1 VPACQKTWQTALS
14 PANKFMAINTDI
26 EAVDDIFQEGKVV
39 DGFVLGKE
47 VHRGGMASLFSA
59 TKEGIDVPIL
69 LKIPR
74 VGRDQPVESLIG
86 FETELTIL
94 RSLKSPY
101 VPQYLGSGN
110 MATRPYIAM
119 ERVEGRPLE
128 DYIKEGKVFTID
140 EVVRIG
146 ADLAQAVQSLHSQ
159 DAIHL
164 DVKPENILIDE
175 KGKLTLID
183 FGLSHHSR
191 YPDLLAE
198 EMRKGIG
205 SAPYISPEQVVGIR
219 SDSRSDIFSIGV
231 IMYELLTGEL
241 PFGNP
246 QTMSGLRKRMWAEPF
261 PLRAIRREIPRWLQE
276 VVLRCLEPRAAD
288 RYQSAARLR
297 QVLRDPEG
305 VTLTERADRVEPP
318 SFWENLKGLFKAAGY
333 EPSPSPRPSMG
344 AFDAPL
350 MIAAIDTRQ
359 SDEDLRERMQI
370 TAKNLLQAYPES
382 RLICL
387 STISSTPTFE
397 GNQENETASGIVRGH
412 LVQLMD
418 WAKPLK
424 LPPERISY
432 HVLEA
437 MDPASRIVE
446 FAKDNDA
453 SLILI
458 GASHKLPNKVT
469 PWRTSM
475 TKIVEEAPCSVHI
488 VRT

>member
-1 VPACQKTWQTALS
+1 ML
-14 PANKFMAINTDI
+14 INTDI

-39 DGFVLGKE
+39 DGFTLGKE

-59 TKEGIDVPIL
+59 SKEGIDIPIL

-74 VGRDQPVESLIG
+74 VGKDQPVESLIG

-94 RSLKSPY
+94 RSLKSPF
-101 VPQYLGSGN
+101 VPKYLGSGN

-119 ERVEGRPLE
+119 ERVEGHPLE
-128 DYIKEGKVFTID
+128 DFIKEGKVFTID

-164 DVKPENILIDE
+164 DIKPENILIDD

-183 FGLSHHSR
+183 FGLSHHAR
-191 YPDLLAE
+191 FPDLLAE
-198 EMRKGIG
+198 EMRKGVG
-205 SAPYISPEQVVGIR
+205 SAPYISPEQVAGIR
-219 SDSRSDIFSIGV
+219 SDSRSDIFSIGA

-246 QTMSGLRKRMWAEPF
+246 QTMSGLRRRMWAEPF

-318 SFWENLKGLFKAAGY
+318 SFWENLKGMFKAAGY
-333 EPSPSPRPSMG
+333 EPSPSPRPSKG
-344 AFDAPL
+344 ILDAPL
-350 MIAAIDTRQ
+350 MLAAIDTRQ

-370 TAKNLLQAYPES
+370 TAKNLLHAYPES
-382 RLICL
+382 RLVCL

-397 GNQENETASGIVRGH
+397 GNQENETASGIVRSH

-437 MDPASRIVE
+437 LDPASRIVE

>member
-1 VPACQKTWQTALS
+1 MS
-14 PANKFMAINTDI
+14 INTDI
-26 EAVDDIFQEGKVV
+26 KAVDEIFQEGKVV

-101 VPQYLGSGN
+101 VPKYLGSGN

-128 DYIKEGKVFTID
+128 DLIQEGKQFTID
-140 EVVRIG
+140 EVIRIG

-164 DVKPENILIDE
+164 DIKPENILMDE

-183 FGLSHHSR
+183 FGLSHHAR
-191 YPDLLAE
+191 FPDLLAE

-205 SAPYISPEQVVGIR
+205 SAPYISPEQVTGIR
-219 SDSRSDIFSIGV
+219 SDFRSDIFSIGV
-231 IMYELLTGEL
+231 IMYEMLTGEL

-246 QTMSGLRKRMWAEPF
+246 QSMSGLRKRMWAQAF
-261 PLRAIRREIPRWLQE
+261 PPRAIRKEIPRWLQE

-297 QVLRDPEG
+297 QVLRDHES
-305 VTLTERADRVEPP
+305 VTLTERADRVDPL
-318 SFWENLKGLFKAAGY
+318 SFWENLKRMIRAAGY

-344 AFDAPL
+344 IYDAPL

-359 SDEDLRERMQI
+359 SDADLRERMQI
-370 TAKNLLQAYPES
+370 TAKNLLHAYPES
-382 RLICL
+382 RLVCI
-387 STISSTPTFE
+387 STIASTPTFE
-397 GNQENETASGIVRGH
+397 GNQESETASGIVRGH

-437 MDPASRIVE
+437 LDPASRIVE
-446 FAKDNDA
+446 FASDNDA

-458 GASHKLPNKVT
+458 GASRRLLNKVT

>member
-1 VPACQKTWQTALS
+1 MVTKP
-14 PANKFMAINTDI
+14 DI
-26 EAVDDIFQEGKVV
+26 QAVDDIFQEGKLV

-59 TKEGIDVPIL
+59 TKAGVDIPIL

-94 RSLKSPY
+94 RALKSPY

-110 MATRPYIAM
+110 MAAHPYIAM
-119 ERVEGRPLE
+119 ERVVGRPLE
-128 DYIKEGKVFTID
+128 DLIKEGKKFSIA
-140 EVVRIG
+140 EVVQIG
-146 ADLAQAVQSLHSQ
+146 VDLAQAVQSLHAQ
-159 DAIHL
+159 DTIHL
-164 DVKPENILIDE
+164 DIKPDNILLDDS
-175 KGKLTLID
+175 GKLTLID
-183 FGLSHHSR
+183 FGLSHHAR

-198 EMRKGIG
+198 EMRKGVG
-205 SAPYISPEQVVGIR
+205 SAPYISPEQVLGIR
-219 SDSRSDIFSIGV
+219 DDARSDIFSIGV
-231 IMYELLTGEL
+231 ILYELLTGEL

-246 QTMSGLRKRMWAEPF
+246 QTIGGLRKRMWAQAF
-261 PLRAIRREIPRWLQE
+261 PPRALRKEIPRWLQE

-288 RYQSAARLR
+288 RYQSATRLR
-297 QVLRDPEG
+297 QVLREHDTIE
-305 VTLTERADRVEPP
+305 LTERAERVNPLN
-318 SFWENLKGLFKAAGY
+318 FWENFKRWFRAAGY
-333 EPSPSPRPSMG
+333 EPSPSPRPSRSN
-344 AFDAPL
+344 DQAPIIVVAL
-350 MIAAIDTRQ
+350 DTRQ
-359 SDEDLRERMQI
+359 TDNDLRIRMQI
-370 TAKNLLQAYPES
+370 TAKNLLQTYPES

-387 STISSTPTFE
+387 STIASTPTFE
-397 GNQENETASGIVRGH
+397 GALENQTASGIVRGH

-418 WAKPLK
+418 WAKPLQ
-424 LPPERISY
+424 LPAERISY

-437 MDPASRIVE
+437 LDSASRIID

-458 GASHKLPNKVT
+458 GGSHKTPNKVA

-475 TKIVEEAPCSVHI
+475 TKIVEEASCSVYI

>member
-1 VPACQKTWQTALS
+1 MP
-14 PANKFMAINTDI
+14 INTDI

-59 TKEGIDVPIL
+59 TKAGIDVPIL

-119 ERVEGRPLE
+119 ERVDGRPLE

-140 EVVRIG
+140 EVVHIG

-183 FGLSHHSR
+183 FGLSHHAR

-205 SAPYISPEQVVGIR
+205 SAPYISPEQVAGVR

-261 PLRAIRREIPRWLQE
+261 PPRAIRREIPRWLQE

-318 SFWENLKGLFKAAGY
+318 SFWENLKGMFKAAGY

-344 AFDAPL
+344 SLDAPL

-359 SDEDLRERMQI
+359 SDEDLRERMQT

-387 STISSTPTFE
+387 STIASTPTYE
-397 GNQENETASGIVRGH
+397 GNHESQTASGIVRGH
-412 LVQLMD
+412 LVQLME
-418 WAKPLK
+418 WAKPLG

-437 MDPASRIVE
+437 LDPASRIVE

>member
-1 VPACQKTWQTALS
+1 
-14 PANKFMAINTDI
+14 MNTDI

-39 DGFVLGKE
+39 DGFVLGTE
-47 VHRGGMASLFSA
+47 VHRGGMASLYSA

-101 VPQYLGSGN
+101 VPKYLGSGN

-128 DYIKEGKVFTID
+128 DLIKEGKVFTID
-140 EVVRIG
+140 EVVQIG
-146 ADLAQAVQSLHSQ
+146 ADLAQAVQSLHAQ

-164 DVKPENILIDE
+164 DIKPENILIGA

-183 FGLSHHSR
+183 FGLSHHAR
-191 YPDLLAE
+191 FPDLLVE

-205 SAPYISPEQVVGIR
+205 SAPYIAPEQVMGIR
-219 SDSRSDIFSIGV
+219 SDYRSDIFSIGV
-231 IMYELLTGEL
+231 ILYELLTGEL

-246 QTMSGLRKRMWAEPF
+246 QSMSGLRKRMWAQAF
-261 PLRAIRREIPRWLQE
+261 PPRAIRKEIPRWLQE
-276 VVLRCLEPRAAD
+276 IVLRCLEPRAAD

-297 QVLRDPEG
+297 QVLRDHES
-305 VTLTERADRVEPP
+305 VTLTERADRVDPL
-318 SFWENLKGLFKAAGY
+318 SFWENLKRMFRAAGY
-333 EPSPSPRPSMG
+333 EPSPSPRPSIG
-344 AFDAPL
+344 NYDAPL

-359 SDEDLRERMQI
+359 SDENLRDRMQI
-370 TAKNLLQAYPES
+370 TAKNLFQAYPES
-382 RLICL
+382 RLVCI
-387 STISSTPTFE
+387 STIASTPTFE
-397 GNQENETASGIVRGH
+397 GNQESETASGIVRGH
-412 LVQLMD
+412 LVQLME

-437 MDPASRIVE
+437 LDPASRIVE

>member
-1 VPACQKTWQTALS
+1 MS
-14 PANKFMAINTDI
+14 INTDI
-26 EAVDDIFQEGKVV
+26 EAVDEIFQEGKVI
-39 DGFVLGKE
+39 DGFVLGTE

-101 VPQYLGSGN
+101 VPKYLGSGN

-128 DYIKEGKVFTID
+128 DFIKDGKVFTID
-140 EVVRIG
+140 EVVKIG
-146 ADLAQAVQSLHSQ
+146 ADLAQAVQSLHAQ

-164 DVKPENILIDE
+164 DIKPENILIDN

-183 FGLSHHSR
+183 FGLSHHAR
-191 YPDLLAE
+191 FPDLLAE

-205 SAPYISPEQVVGIR
+205 SAPYISPEQVTGIR
-219 SDSRSDIFSIGV
+219 SDYRSDIFSIGV
-231 IMYELLTGEL
+231 ILYELLTGEL

-246 QTMSGLRKRMWAEPF
+246 QSMSGLRKRMWAQAF
-261 PLRAIRREIPRWLQE
+261 PPRAIRKEIPRWLQE
-276 VVLRCLEPRAAD
+276 IVLRCLEPRAAD
-288 RYQSAARLR
+288 RYQSATRLR
-297 QVLRDPEG
+297 QALREHES
-305 VTLTERADRVEPP
+305 VTLTERADRVDPL
-318 SFWENLKGLFKAAGY
+318 SFWENLKRMFRAAGY
-333 EPSPSPRPSMG
+333 EPSPSPRPSHG
-344 AFDAPL
+344 NYDAPL

-359 SDEDLRERMQI
+359 SDEDLRERMQT

-382 RLICL
+382 RLVCL
-387 STISSTPTFE
+387 STIASTPTFE
-397 GNQENETASGIVRGH
+397 GDQENETASGIVRGH
-412 LVQLMD
+412 LVQLME

-437 MDPASRIVE
+437 LDPASRIVE

>member
-1 VPACQKTWQTALS
+1 MP
-14 PANKFMAINTDI
+14 INTDI
-26 EAVDDIFQEGKVV
+26 QAVDDIFQEGKVV
-39 DGFVLGKE
+39 DGFILGKE

-59 TKEGIDVPIL
+59 SKEGIDVPIL

-183 FGLSHHSR
+183 FGLSHHAR

-205 SAPYISPEQVVGIR
+205 SAPYISPEQVAGIR

-241 PFGNP
+241 PFDNP

-261 PLRAIRREIPRWLQE
+261 PPRAIRREIPRWLQE

-318 SFWENLKGLFKAAGY
+318 SFWENLKGMFKAAGY

-344 AFDAPL
+344 SLDAPL

-359 SDEDLRERMQI
+359 SDEALRERMQI
-370 TAKNLLQAYPES
+370 TAKNLLHAYPES

-387 STISSTPTFE
+387 STIASTPTYE
-397 GNQENETASGIVRGH
+397 GNHESQTASGIVRGH
-412 LVQLMD
+412 LVQLME

-437 MDPASRIVE
+437 LDPASRIVE

>member
-1 VPACQKTWQTALS
+1 MS
-14 PANKFMAINTDI
+14 INTDI
-26 EAVDDIFQEGKVV
+26 EAVDEIFQDGKVV
-39 DGFVLGKE
+39 DGFILGTE
-47 VHRGGMASLFSA
+47 VHRGGMASLYSA

-101 VPQYLGSGN
+101 VPKYLGSGN
-110 MATRPYIAM
+110 MASHPYIAM
-119 ERVEGRPLE
+119 ERVAGRPLE
-128 DYIKEGKVFTID
+128 DFIKEGKVFSID
-140 EVVRIG
+140 EVVQIG
-146 ADLAQAVQSLHSQ
+146 ADLAQAVQSLHAQ

-164 DVKPENILIDE
+164 DLKPDNILVDDQ
-175 KGKLTLID
+175 GKLTLID
-183 FGLSHHSR
+183 FGLSHHAR
-191 YPDLLAE
+191 FPDLLAE
-198 EMRKGIG
+198 EMRKGVG
-205 SAPYISPEQVVGIR
+205 SAPYISPEQVIGIR
-219 SDSRSDIFSIGV
+219 SDYRSDIFSIGV

-246 QTMSGLRKRMWAEPF
+246 QSMSGLRKRMWAQAF
-261 PLRAIRREIPRWLQE
+261 PPRAIRKEIPRWLQE
-276 VVLRCLEPRAAD
+276 IVLRCLEPRAAD
-288 RYQSAARLR
+288 RYQSATRLR
-297 QVLRDPEG
+297 QVLRDHES
-305 VTLTERADRVEPP
+305 VTLTERADRVDPL
-318 SFWENLKGLFKAAGY
+318 SFWDNLKRMLRAAGY

-344 AFDAPL
+344 NYDAPL

-359 SDEDLRERMQI
+359 SDADLRERMQT

-382 RLICL
+382 RLVCI
-387 STISSTPTFE
+387 STIASTPTFE
-397 GNQENETASGIVRGH
+397 GNQESETASGIVRGH
-412 LVQLMD
+412 LVQLME

-437 MDPASRIVE
+437 LDPASRIVE

-488 VRT
+488 VRA

>member
-1 VPACQKTWQTALS
+1 MP
-14 PANKFMAINTDI
+14 INTDI
-26 EAVDDIFQEGKVV
+26 QAVDDIFQEGKVV
-39 DGFVLGKE
+39 DGFILGKE

-59 TKEGIDVPIL
+59 SKEGIDVPIL

-110 MATRPYIAM
+110 MAKRPYIAM

-140 EVVRIG
+140 EVVHIG

-164 DVKPENILIDE
+164 DIKPENILIDE

-183 FGLSHHSR
+183 FGLSHHAR

-205 SAPYISPEQVVGIR
+205 SAPYISPEQVAGVR

-246 QTMSGLRKRMWAEPF
+246 QTMSGLRRRMWAEPF
-261 PLRAIRREIPRWLQE
+261 PPRAIRREIPRWLQE

-344 AFDAPL
+344 SLDAPL

-359 SDEDLRERMQI
+359 SDEALRERMQI
-370 TAKNLLQAYPES
+370 TAKNLLHAYPES

-387 STISSTPTFE
+387 STIASTPTYE
-397 GNQENETASGIVRGH
+397 GNHESQTASGIVRGH
-412 LVQLMD
+412 LVQLME

-437 MDPASRIVE
+437 LDPASRIVE

>member
-1 VPACQKTWQTALS
+1 MS
-14 PANKFMAINTDI
+14 INTDI
-26 EAVDDIFQEGKVV
+26 EAVDQIFQEGKVV
-39 DGFVLGKE
+39 DGFTLGAE
-47 VHRGGMASLFSA
+47 VHRGGMASLYSA
-59 TKEGIDVPIL
+59 SKEGIDVPIL

-101 VPQYLGSGN
+101 VPKYLGSGN
-110 MATRPYIAM
+110 MATHPYIAM
-119 ERVEGRPLE
+119 ERVAGRPLE
-128 DYIKEGKVFTID
+128 DFIKEGKVFTID
-140 EVVRIG
+140 EVVKIG
-146 ADLAQAVQSLHSQ
+146 ADLAQAVQSLHAQ

-164 DVKPENILIDE
+164 DIKPENILIDDQ
-175 KGKLTLID
+175 GKITLID
-183 FGLSHHSR
+183 FGLSHHAR
-191 YPDLLAE
+191 FPDLLAE
-198 EMRKGIG
+198 EMRKGVG
-205 SAPYISPEQVVGIR
+205 SAPYIAPEQVIGIR
-219 SDSRSDIFSIGV
+219 SDYRSDIFSIGV
-231 IMYELLTGEL
+231 ILYELLTGEL

-246 QTMSGLRKRMWAEPF
+246 QSMNGLRKRLWAQALP
-261 PLRAIRREIPRWLQE
+261 PRAIRKEIPRWLQE

-288 RYQSAARLR
+288 RYQSATRLR
-297 QVLRDPEG
+297 QVLRDHES
-305 VTLTERADRVEPP
+305 VTLTERADRVDPL
-318 SFWENLKGLFKAAGY
+318 SFWENLKRMFRAAGY
-333 EPSPSPRPSMG
+333 EPSPSPRPSIG
-344 AFDAPL
+344 NEDAPL

-359 SDEDLRERMQI
+359 SDEDLRIRMQT

-382 RLICL
+382 RLVCI
-387 STISSTPTFE
+387 STIASTPTFE
-397 GNQENETASGIVRGH
+397 GNQESETASGIVRGH
-412 LVQLMD
+412 LVQLME

-437 MDPASRIVE
+437 LDPASRIVE
-446 FAKDNDA
+446 FARDNDA

-458 GASHKLPNKVT
+458 GASHKPANKIT

>member
-1 VPACQKTWQTALS
+1 MP
-14 PANKFMAINTDI
+14 INADI
-26 EAVDDIFQEGKVV
+26 EAVDEIFQDGKVV
-39 DGFVLGKE
+39 DGFILGTE
-47 VHRGGMASLFSA
+47 VHRGGMASLYSA

-101 VPQYLGSGN
+101 VPKYLGSGN

-119 ERVEGRPLE
+119 ERVAGRPLE
-128 DYIKEGKVFTID
+128 DSIKEGKVFTID

-164 DVKPENILIDE
+164 DIKPENILIDDQ
-175 KGKLTLID
+175 GKLTLID
-183 FGLSHHSR
+183 FGLSHHAR
-191 YPDLLAE
+191 FPDLLAE

-205 SAPYISPEQVVGIR
+205 SAPYISPEQVIGIR
-219 SDSRSDIFSIGV
+219 SDYRSDIFSIGV

-246 QTMSGLRKRMWAEPF
+246 QTMSGLRKRMWAQAF
-261 PLRAIRREIPRWLQE
+261 PPRAIRKEIPRWLQE
-276 VVLRCLEPRAAD
+276 IVLRCLEPRAAD
-288 RYQSAARLR
+288 RYQSATRLR
-297 QVLRDPEG
+297 QVLLNHES
-305 VTLTERADRVEPP
+305 VTLTERADRVDPL
-318 SFWENLKGLFKAAGY
+318 SFWDNLKRMLRAAGY

-344 AFDAPL
+344 NYDAPL
-350 MIAAIDTRQ
+350 MVAAIDTRQ
-359 SDEDLRERMQI
+359 SDADLRERMQT
-370 TAKNLLQAYPES
+370 TAKNLLYAYPES
-382 RLICL
+382 RLVCI
-387 STISSTPTFE
+387 STIAGTPTFE
-397 GNQENETASGIVRGH
+397 GNQESETASGIVRGH
-412 LVQLMD
+412 LVQLME

-437 MDPASRIVE
+437 LDPASRIVE

>member
-1 VPACQKTWQTALS
+1 
-14 PANKFMAINTDI
+14 MAMNTNI
-26 EAVDDIFQEGKVV
+26 EAVDEIFQDGKVV
-39 DGFVLGKE
+39 DGFVLGSE
-47 VHRGGMASLFSA
+47 VHRGGMASLYSA

-74 VGRDQPVESLIG
+74 VGRDQPVESLIS

-101 VPQYLGSGN
+101 VPKYLGSGN

-119 ERVEGRPLE
+119 ERVAGRPLE
-128 DYIKEGKVFTID
+128 DFIKEGKKFTVD
-140 EVVRIG
+140 EVIRIG
-146 ADLAQAVQSLHSQ
+146 ADLAQAVQSLHAQ

-164 DVKPENILIDE
+164 DIKPENILIDD

-183 FGLSHHSR
+183 FGLSHHDR
-191 YPDLLAE
+191 FPDLLAE

-205 SAPYISPEQVVGIR
+205 SAPYISPEQVTGIR
-219 SDSRSDIFSIGV
+219 SDYRSDIFSIGV

-246 QTMSGLRKRMWAEPF
+246 QTMSGLRKRVWAQAF
-261 PLRAIRREIPRWLQE
+261 PPRAIRKEIPRWLQE
-276 VVLRCLEPRAAD
+276 VILRCLEPRAAD
-288 RYQSAARLR
+288 RYQSATRLR
-297 QVLRDPEG
+297 QVLLDPEG
-305 VTLTERADRVEPP
+305 IKLTERSERVDPL
-318 SFWENLKGLFKAAGY
+318 SFWENLKRMFRAAGY

-344 AFDAPL
+344 NYDAPL

-359 SDEDLRERMQI
+359 SDTDLRERMQT
-370 TAKNLLQAYPES
+370 TAKNLLYAYPES
-382 RLICL
+382 RLVCL
-387 STISSTPTFE
+387 STIASTPTFE
-397 GNQENETASGIVRGH
+397 GNQESETASGIVRGH
-412 LVQLMD
+412 LVQLME

-437 MDPASRIVE
+437 LDPASRIVE

>member
-1 VPACQKTWQTALS
+1 MP
-14 PANKFMAINTDI
+14 INTDI
-26 EAVDDIFQEGKVV
+26 EAVDEIFQDGKVV
-39 DGFVLGKE
+39 DGFILGTE
-47 VHRGGMASLFSA
+47 VHRGGMASLYSA

-101 VPQYLGSGN
+101 VPKYLGSGN

-119 ERVEGRPLE
+119 ERVAGRPLE
-128 DYIKEGKVFTID
+128 DSIKEGKVFTID

-164 DVKPENILIDE
+164 DIKPENILIDDQ
-175 KGKLTLID
+175 GKLTLID
-183 FGLSHHSR
+183 FGLSHHAR
-191 YPDLLAE
+191 FPDLLAE

-205 SAPYISPEQVVGIR
+205 SAPYISPEQVIGIR
-219 SDSRSDIFSIGV
+219 SDYRSDIFSIGV

-246 QTMSGLRKRMWAEPF
+246 QTMSGLRKRMWAQAF
-261 PLRAIRREIPRWLQE
+261 PPRAIRKEIPRWLQE
-276 VVLRCLEPRAAD
+276 IILRCLEPRAAD
-288 RYQSAARLR
+288 RYQSATRLR
-297 QVLRDPEG
+297 QVLLDHEI
-305 VTLTERADRVEPP
+305 VTLTERADRVDPL
-318 SFWENLKGLFKAAGY
+318 SFWDNLKRMFRAAGY
-333 EPSPSPRPSMG
+333 EPSPRPRPSMG
-344 AFDAPL
+344 NYDAPL

-359 SDEDLRERMQI
+359 SDADLRERMQT
-370 TAKNLLQAYPES
+370 TAKNLLYAYSES
-382 RLICL
+382 RLVCI
-387 STISSTPTFE
+387 STIAGTPTFE
-397 GNQENETASGIVRGH
+397 GNQESETASGIVRGH
-412 LVQLMD
+412 LVQLME

-437 MDPASRIVE
+437 LDPASRIVE

>member
-1 VPACQKTWQTALS
+1 MP
-14 PANKFMAINTDI
+14 INNNI
-26 EAVDDIFQEGKVV
+26 EAVDEIFQEGKII
-39 DGFVLGKE
+39 DGFTLGKE
-47 VHRGGMASLFSA
+47 VHRGGMASLYSA
-59 TKEGIDVPIL
+59 TKDGIDVPIL

-94 RSLKSPY
+94 RALKSPY
-101 VPQYLGSGN
+101 VPKYLGSGN

-128 DYIKEGKVFTID
+128 DFIKEGKTFSVD
-140 EVVRIG
+140 EVVKIG
-146 ADLAQAVQSLHSQ
+146 ADLAQAVQSLHAQ

-164 DVKPENILIDE
+164 DLKPENILIDD

-183 FGLSHHSR
+183 FGLSHHAR

-198 EMRKGIG
+198 EMRKGVG
-205 SAPYISPEQVVGIR
+205 SAPYISPEQVAGIR

-246 QTMSGLRKRMWAEPF
+246 QSMSGLRKRMWAQAF
-261 PLRAIRREIPRWLQE
+261 PPRAIRKEIPRWLQE
-276 VVLRCLEPRAAD
+276 VILRCLEPRAAD
-288 RYQSAARLR
+288 RYQSATRLR
-297 QVLRDPEG
+297 QALRDPES
-305 VTLTERADRVEPP
+305 VKLTERANRVEPL
-318 SFWENLKGLFKAAGY
+318 SFWENLKRMYKAAGY

-344 AFDAPL
+344 NQDAPL

-359 SDEDLRERMQI
+359 SDADLRERMQT

-382 RLICL
+382 RLVCI

-397 GNQENETASGIVRGH
+397 GSQENETASGIVRSH

-437 MDPASRIVE
+437 LDPASRIVE

-488 VRT
+488 VRA

>member
-1 VPACQKTWQTALS
+1 MP
-14 PANKFMAINTDI
+14 INNDI
-26 EAVDDIFQEGKVV
+26 EAVDDIFQDGKVV
-39 DGFVLGKE
+39 DGFILGTE
-47 VHRGGMASLFSA
+47 VHRGGMASLYSA

-101 VPQYLGSGN
+101 VPKYLGSGN

-119 ERVEGRPLE
+119 ERVAGRPLE
-128 DYIKEGKVFTID
+128 DFIKEGKVFTID

-146 ADLAQAVQSLHSQ
+146 ADLAQAVQSLHAQ

-164 DVKPENILIDE
+164 DIKPENILIDDQ
-175 KGKLTLID
+175 GKLTLID
-183 FGLSHHSR
+183 FGLSHHAR
-191 YPDLLAE
+191 FPDLLAE

-205 SAPYISPEQVVGIR
+205 SAPYISPEQITGIR
-219 SDSRSDIFSIGV
+219 SDYRSDIFSIGV
-231 IMYELLTGEL
+231 ILYELLTGEL

-246 QTMSGLRKRMWAEPF
+246 QTMSGLRKRMWAQAF
-261 PLRAIRREIPRWLQE
+261 PPRAIRKEIPRWLQE
-276 VVLRCLEPRAAD
+276 IVLRCLEPRAAD

-297 QVLRDPEG
+297 QVLRDHES
-305 VTLTERADRVEPP
+305 VTLTERADRVDPL
-318 SFWENLKGLFKAAGY
+318 SFWENLKRMFRAAGY

-344 AFDAPL
+344 NDDAPL

-359 SDEDLRERMQI
+359 SDQDLRERMQT

-382 RLICL
+382 RLVCI
-387 STISSTPTFE
+387 STIASTPTFE
-397 GNQENETASGIVRGH
+397 GNHESQTASGIVRGH
-412 LVQLMD
+412 LVQLME

-424 LPPERISY
+424 LPPERVSY

-437 MDPASRIVE
+437 LDPASRIVE

>member
-1 VPACQKTWQTALS
+1 
-14 PANKFMAINTDI
+14 MAINTDI

-39 DGFVLGKE
+39 DGFVIGKE
-47 VHRGGMASLFSA
+47 VHRGGMASLFTA
-59 TKEGIDVPIL
+59 TKEGIDLPIL

-94 RSLKSPY
+94 RSLKSPF
-101 VPQYLGSGN
+101 VPQFLGAGN

-119 ERVEGRPLE
+119 ARVAGQPLE
-128 DYIKEGKVFTID
+128 DLIKEGKIFTID
-140 EVVRIG
+140 EVVRIA
-146 ADLAQAVQSLHSQ
+146 ADLAQAVQALHSQ

-164 DVKPENILIDE
+164 DIKPDNILIDDT
-175 KGKLTLID
+175 GKLTLID
-183 FGLSHHSR
+183 FGLSHHAR

-198 EMRKGIG
+198 EMRKGVG
-205 SAPYISPEQVVGIR
+205 SAPYISPEQVAGIR
-219 SDSRSDIFSIGV
+219 SDSRSDIYSIGV

-261 PLRAIRREIPRWLQE
+261 PPRAIRKEIPRWLQE

-297 QVLRDPEG
+297 QVLREPEG
-305 VTLTERADRVEPP
+305 ITLTERADRVEPP
-318 SFWENLKGLFKAAGY
+318 SFWENLKGMFKAAGY

-344 AFDAPL
+344 NHDAPL
-350 MIAAIDTRQ
+350 MVAAIDTRQ
-359 SDEDLRERMQI
+359 SDEDLRELMQL
-370 TAKNLLQAYPES
+370 TAKNLLHAYPES
-382 RLICL
+382 RLVCI

-412 LVQLMD
+412 LVQLME

-453 SLILI
+453 ALILI
-458 GASHKLPNKVT
+458 GASHKMPNKVT

-475 TKIVEEAPCSVHI
+475 TKIAEEAPCSVHI

>member
-1 VPACQKTWQTALS
+1 MS
-14 PANKFMAINTDI
+14 INTDI
-26 EAVDDIFQEGKVV
+26 EAVDEIFQEGKVV
-39 DGFVLGKE
+39 DGFVLGAE
-47 VHRGGMASLFSA
+47 VHRGGMASIYSA
-59 TKEGIDVPIL
+59 SKEGIDVPIL

-101 VPQYLGSGN
+101 VPKYLGSGN

-119 ERVEGRPLE
+119 ERVAGRPLE
-128 DYIKEGKVFTID
+128 DFIKEGRVFTID
-140 EVVRIG
+140 EVVKIG
-146 ADLAQAVQSLHSQ
+146 VDLAQAVQSLHAQ

-164 DVKPENILIDE
+164 DIKPENILIDDQ
-175 KGKLTLID
+175 GKITLID
-183 FGLSHHSR
+183 FGLSHHAR
-191 YPDLLAE
+191 FPDLLAE
-198 EMRKGIG
+198 EMRKGVG
-205 SAPYISPEQVVGIR
+205 SAPYIAPEQVIGIR
-219 SDSRSDIFSIGV
+219 SDYRSDIFSIGV
-231 IMYELLTGEL
+231 ILYELLTGEL

-246 QTMSGLRKRMWAEPF
+246 QSMYGLRKRMWAQAF
-261 PLRAIRREIPRWLQE
+261 PPRAIRKEIPRWLQE

-288 RYQSAARLR
+288 RYQSATRLR
-297 QVLRDPEG
+297 QVLRDHES
-305 VTLTERADRVEPP
+305 VILTERADRVDPL
-318 SFWENLKGLFKAAGY
+318 SFWENLKRMFRAAGY
-333 EPSPSPRPSMG
+333 EPSPSPRPSISND
-344 AFDAPL
+344 DAPL

-359 SDEDLRERMQI
+359 SDEDLRVRMQT

-382 RLICL
+382 RLVCI
-387 STISSTPTFE
+387 STIASTPTFE
-397 GNQENETASGIVRGH
+397 GNQESETASGIVRGH
-412 LVQLMD
+412 LVQLME

-437 MDPASRIVE
+437 LDPASRIVE

-458 GASHKLPNKVT
+458 GASHKPPNKVT

-475 TKIVEEAPCSVHI
+475 TKIAEEAPCSVHI

>member
-1 VPACQKTWQTALS
+1 MP
-14 PANKFMAINTDI
+14 INTDI
-26 EAVDDIFQEGKVV
+26 QAVDDIFQEGKVV
-39 DGFVLGKE
+39 DGFILGKE

-59 TKEGIDVPIL
+59 SKEGIDVPIL

-183 FGLSHHSR
+183 FGLSHHAR

-205 SAPYISPEQVVGIR
+205 SAPYISPEQVAGIR

-241 PFGNP
+241 PFDNP

-261 PLRAIRREIPRWLQE
+261 PPRAIRREIPRWLQE

-318 SFWENLKGLFKAAGY
+318 SFWENLKGMFKAAGY

-344 AFDAPL
+344 SLDAPL

-359 SDEDLRERMQI
+359 SDEALRERMQI

-387 STISSTPTFE
+387 STIASTPTYE
-397 GNQENETASGIVRGH
+397 GNHESQTASGIVRGH
-412 LVQLMD
+412 LVQLME

-437 MDPASRIVE
+437 LDPASRIVE

>member
-1 VPACQKTWQTALS
+1 MINMLS
-14 PANKFMAINTDI
+14 I
-26 EAVDDIFQEGKVV
+26 EAVDDIFQEGKIV

-59 TKEGIDVPIL
+59 SKDGIDLPIL

-94 RSLKSPY
+94 RALKSPY
-101 VPQYLGSGN
+101 VPQYLGSGS
-110 MATRPYIAM
+110 MATQPYIAM
-119 ERVEGRPLE
+119 ERVDGHPLE
-128 DYIKEGKVFTID
+128 DRIKEGKTFSIE
-140 EVVRIG
+140 EVIQIG

-164 DVKPENILIDE
+164 DIKPENILIDQ

-183 FGLSHHSR
+183 FGLSHHER
-191 YPDLLAE
+191 FPDLLAE

-205 SAPYISPEQVVGIR
+205 SAPYIAPEQIAGVR
-219 SDSRSDIFSIGV
+219 SDYRSDIFSIGV
-231 IMYELLTGEL
+231 ILYELLTGEL

-246 QTMSGLRKRMWAEPF
+246 QTMGGLRKRMWAEAF
-261 PLRAIRREIPRWLQE
+261 PPRAIRKEIPRWLQE
-276 VVLRCLEPRAAD
+276 VVLRCLEARADD
-288 RYQSAARLR
+288 RYQSATQLR
-297 QVLRDPEG
+297 QALREPES
-305 VTLTERADRVEPP
+305 VRLTERSERVAPL
-318 SFWENLKGLFKAAGY
+318 SFWESMKRWLSAAGY
-333 EPSPSPRPSMG
+333 EPSPSPRPSKG
-344 AFDAPL
+344 KQNAPL
-350 MIAAIDTRQ
+350 IIAAIDTRQ
-359 SDEDLRERMQI
+359 SDEELREHMQS
-370 TAKNLLQAYPES
+370 TAKNVLQVYPEG
-382 RLICL
+382 RLVCL
-387 STISSTPTFE
+387 STIANTPTFE
-397 GNQENETASGIVRGH
+397 GNKESQTASGIVRGH
-412 LVQLMD
+412 LVQLME
-418 WAKPLK
+418 WARPLK

-437 MDPASRIVE
+437 LDSAARIVD

-453 SLILI
+453 SLIII

-475 TKIVEEAPCSVHI
+475 TKIAEEAPCSVHI

>member
-1 VPACQKTWQTALS
+1 
-14 PANKFMAINTDI
+14 
-26 EAVDDIFQEGKVV
+26 
-39 DGFVLGKE
+39 
-47 VHRGGMASLFSA
+47 
-59 TKEGIDVPIL
+59 
-69 LKIPR
+69 
-74 VGRDQPVESLIG
+74 
-86 FETELTIL
+86 
-94 RSLKSPY
+94 
-101 VPQYLGSGN
+101 
-110 MATRPYIAM
+110 
-119 ERVEGRPLE
+119 
-128 DYIKEGKVFTID
+128 
-140 EVVRIG
+140 
-146 ADLAQAVQSLHSQ
+146 
-159 DAIHL
+159 
-164 DVKPENILIDE
+164 
-175 KGKLTLID
+175 
-183 FGLSHHSR
+183 
-191 YPDLLAE
+191 
-198 EMRKGIG
+198 
-205 SAPYISPEQVVGIR
+205 
-219 SDSRSDIFSIGV
+219 
-231 IMYELLTGEL
+231 MYELLTGEL

-246 QTMSGLRKRMWAEPF
+246 QTMSGLRRRMWAEPF
-261 PLRAIRREIPRWLQE
+261 PPRAIRREIPRWLQE

-318 SFWENLKGLFKAAGY
+318 SFWQNLKGMFKAAGY

-344 AFDAPL
+344 NFDAPL

-370 TAKNLLQAYPES
+370 TAKNLLHAYPES
-382 RLICL
+382 RLVCL

-437 MDPASRIVE
+437 LDPASRIVE

>member
-1 VPACQKTWQTALS
+1 MP
-14 PANKFMAINTDI
+14 INTDI
-26 EAVDDIFQEGKVV
+26 QAVDDIFQEGKVV

-119 ERVEGRPLE
+119 ERVGGQPLE

-183 FGLSHHSR
+183 FGLSHHAR

-205 SAPYISPEQVVGIR
+205 SAPYISPEQVAGIR

-261 PLRAIRREIPRWLQE
+261 PPRAIRREIPRWLQE

-318 SFWENLKGLFKAAGY
+318 SFWENLKGMFKAAGY

-344 AFDAPL
+344 NLDAPL

-359 SDEDLRERMQI
+359 SDEALRERMQI

-387 STISSTPTFE
+387 STIASTPTYE
-397 GNQENETASGIVRGH
+397 GNHESQTASGIVRGH
-412 LVQLMD
+412 LVQLME

-437 MDPASRIVE
+437 LDPASRIVE

>member
-1 VPACQKTWQTALS
+1 MLS
-14 PANKFMAINTDI
+14 I
-26 EAVDDIFQEGKVV
+26 EAVDDIFQEGKIV

-59 TKEGIDVPIL
+59 SKDGIDLPIL

-94 RSLKSPY
+94 RALKSPY
-101 VPQYLGSGN
+101 VPQYLGSGS
-110 MATRPYIAM
+110 MATQPYIAM
-119 ERVEGRPLE
+119 ERVDGHPLE
-128 DYIKEGKVFTID
+128 DRIKEGKTFSIE
-140 EVVRIG
+140 EVIQIG

-164 DVKPENILIDE
+164 DIKPENILIDQ

-183 FGLSHHSR
+183 FGLSHHER
-191 YPDLLAE
+191 FPDLLAE

-205 SAPYISPEQVVGIR
+205 SAPYIAPEQIAGVR
-219 SDSRSDIFSIGV
+219 SDYRSDIFSIGV
-231 IMYELLTGEL
+231 ILYELLTGEL

-246 QTMSGLRKRMWAEPF
+246 QTMGGLRKRMWAEAF
-261 PLRAIRREIPRWLQE
+261 PPRAIRKEIPRWLQE
-276 VVLRCLEPRAAD
+276 VVLRCLEARADD
-288 RYQSAARLR
+288 RYQSATQLR
-297 QVLRDPEG
+297 QALREPES
-305 VTLTERADRVEPP
+305 VRLTERSERVAPL
-318 SFWENLKGLFKAAGY
+318 SFWESMKRWLSAAGY
-333 EPSPSPRPSMG
+333 EPSPSPRPSKG
-344 AFDAPL
+344 KQNAPL
-350 MIAAIDTRQ
+350 IIAAIDTRQ
-359 SDEDLRERMQI
+359 SDEELREHMQS
-370 TAKNLLQAYPES
+370 TAKNVLQVYPEG
-382 RLICL
+382 RLVCL
-387 STISSTPTFE
+387 STIANTPTFE
-397 GNQENETASGIVRGH
+397 GNKESQTASGIVRGH
-412 LVQLMD
+412 LVQLME
-418 WAKPLK
+418 WARPLK

-437 MDPASRIVE
+437 LDSAARIVD

-453 SLILI
+453 SLIII

-475 TKIVEEAPCSVHI
+475 TKIAEEAPCSVLI

>member
-1 VPACQKTWQTALS
+1 
-14 PANKFMAINTDI
+14 MAINTDI

-39 DGFVLGKE
+39 DGFVIGKE
-47 VHRGGMASLFSA
+47 VHRGGMASLFTA
-59 TKEGIDVPIL
+59 TKEGIDLPIL

-94 RSLKSPY
+94 RSLKSPF
-101 VPQYLGSGN
+101 VPQFLGAGN

-119 ERVEGRPLE
+119 ARVAGQPLE
-128 DYIKEGKVFTID
+128 DLIKEGKIFTID
-140 EVVRIG
+140 EVVRIA

-164 DVKPENILIDE
+164 DIKPDNILIDDT
-175 KGKLTLID
+175 GKLTLID
-183 FGLSHHSR
+183 FGLSHHAR

-198 EMRKGIG
+198 EMRKGVG
-205 SAPYISPEQVVGIR
+205 SAPYISPEQVAGIR
-219 SDSRSDIFSIGV
+219 SDSRSDIYSIGV

-261 PLRAIRREIPRWLQE
+261 PPRAIRKEIPRWLQE

-297 QVLRDPEG
+297 QVLREPEG
-305 VTLTERADRVEPP
+305 ITLTERADRVEPP
-318 SFWENLKGLFKAAGY
+318 SFWENLKGMFKAAGY

-344 AFDAPL
+344 NHDAPL
-350 MIAAIDTRQ
+350 MVAAIDTRQ
-359 SDEDLRERMQI
+359 SDEDLRELMQL
-370 TAKNLLQAYPES
+370 TAKNLLHAYPES
-382 RLICL
+382 RLVCI

-397 GNQENETASGIVRGH
+397 GNQENETASGIVRSH
-412 LVQLMD
+412 LVQLME

-453 SLILI
+453 ALILI
-458 GASHKLPNKVT
+458 GASHKMPNKVT

-475 TKIVEEAPCSVHI
+475 TKIAEEAPCSVHI

>member
-1 VPACQKTWQTALS
+1 MP
-14 PANKFMAINTDI
+14 INTDI
-26 EAVDDIFQEGKVV
+26 QAVDDIFQEGKVV

-74 VGRDQPVESLIG
+74 VGKDQPVESLIG

-183 FGLSHHSR
+183 FGLSHHAR

-205 SAPYISPEQVVGIR
+205 SAPYISPEQVAGIR
-219 SDSRSDIFSIGV
+219 SDSRSDIFSIGA

-261 PLRAIRREIPRWLQE
+261 PPRAIRRDIPRWLQE

-318 SFWENLKGLFKAAGY
+318 SFWENLKGMFKAAGY

-344 AFDAPL
+344 NLDAPL

-359 SDEDLRERMQI
+359 SDEVLRERMQI

-387 STISSTPTFE
+387 STIASTPTYE
-397 GNQENETASGIVRGH
+397 GNHESQTASGIVRGH
-412 LVQLMD
+412 LVQLME

-437 MDPASRIVE
+437 LDPASRIVE

>member
-1 VPACQKTWQTALS
+1 MPIK
-14 PANKFMAINTDI
+14 PDI

-47 VHRGGMASLFSA
+47 LHRGGMASLFSA
-59 TKEGIDVPIL
+59 TKEGIDLPIL

-74 VGRDQPVESLIG
+74 VGKDQPVESLIG

-101 VPQYLGSGN
+101 VPKYLGSGN

-119 ERVEGRPLE
+119 EQVAGRPLE
-128 DYIKEGKVFTID
+128 ELIKEGKQFSID
-140 EVVRIG
+140 EVIRIG

-164 DVKPENILIDE
+164 DIKPDNVLIDDE
-175 KGKLTLID
+175 GKLTLID

-191 YPDLLAE
+191 FPDLLAE

-205 SAPYISPEQVVGIR
+205 SAPYISPEQVVGVR

-246 QTMSGLRKRMWAEPF
+246 QSMNGLRKRMWAKPF

-276 VVLRCLEPRAAD
+276 VVLRCLEARADD
-288 RYQSAARLR
+288 RYQSATRLR
-297 QVLRDPEG
+297 QVLRDPES
-305 VTLTERADRVEPP
+305 VKLTERSERLEPP
-318 SFWENLKGLFKAAGY
+318 SFWESLKRWLKAAGY
-333 EPSPSPRPSMG
+333 EPSPSPLPSRG
-344 AFDAPL
+344 NQDAPL

-359 SDEDLRERMQI
+359 SDEELRERMQT

-387 STISSTPTFE
+387 STIASTPTFE
-397 GNQENETASGIVRGH
+397 GNQESETASGIVRGH
-412 LVQLMD
+412 LVQLME

-437 MDPASRIVE
+437 LDPATRIVE

>member
-1 VPACQKTWQTALS
+1 MS
-14 PANKFMAINTDI
+14 INTDI
-26 EAVDDIFQEGKVV
+26 EAVDEIFQEGKVV
-39 DGFVLGKE
+39 DGFVLGTE
-47 VHRGGMASLFSA
+47 VHRGGMASLYSA

-101 VPQYLGSGN
+101 VPKYLGSGN

-128 DYIKEGKVFTID
+128 DFIKESKVFSID
-140 EVVRIG
+140 EVVKIG

-164 DVKPENILIDE
+164 DIKPENILIDD

-183 FGLSHHSR
+183 FGLSHHAR
-191 YPDLLAE
+191 FPDLLAE

-205 SAPYISPEQVVGIR
+205 SAPYISPEQVTGIR
-219 SDSRSDIFSIGV
+219 SDYRSDIFSIGV

-246 QTMSGLRKRMWAEPF
+246 QSMSGLRKRMWAQAF
-261 PLRAIRREIPRWLQE
+261 PPRAIRKEIPRWLQE
-276 VVLRCLEPRAAD
+276 IVLRCLEPRAAD
-288 RYQSAARLR
+288 RHQSATRLR
-297 QVLRDPEG
+297 QVLRDHES
-305 VTLTERADRVEPP
+305 VTLTERADRVDPL
-318 SFWENLKGLFKAAGY
+318 SFWENLKRMFRAAGY
-333 EPSPSPRPSMG
+333 EPSPSPRPSVG
-344 AFDAPL
+344 NYDAPL

-359 SDEDLRERMQI
+359 SDEDLRDRMQT

-382 RLICL
+382 RLVCL
-387 STISSTPTFE
+387 STIASTPTFE
-397 GNQENETASGIVRGH
+397 GNQESETASGIVRGH
-412 LVQLMD
+412 LVQLME

-437 MDPASRIVE
+437 LDPASRIVE

-488 VRT
+488 VRA

>member
-1 VPACQKTWQTALS
+1 MP
-14 PANKFMAINTDI
+14 INTDI
-26 EAVDDIFQEGKVV
+26 QAVDDIFQEGKVV
-39 DGFVLGKE
+39 DGFILGKE

-183 FGLSHHSR
+183 FGLSHHAR

-205 SAPYISPEQVVGIR
+205 SAPYISPEQVAGIR

-241 PFGNP
+241 PFDNP

-261 PLRAIRREIPRWLQE
+261 PPRAIRREIPRWLQE

-318 SFWENLKGLFKAAGY
+318 SFWENLKGMFKAAGY

-344 AFDAPL
+344 NLDAPL

-359 SDEDLRERMQI
+359 SDEALRERMQV

-387 STISSTPTFE
+387 STIASTPTYE
-397 GNQENETASGIVRGH
+397 GNHESQTASGIVRGH
-412 LVQLMD
+412 LVQLME

-437 MDPASRIVE
+437 LDPASRIVE

>member
-1 VPACQKTWQTALS
+1 MFIK
-14 PANKFMAINTDI
+14 TDI

-47 VHRGGMASLFSA
+47 LHRGGMASLFSA
-59 TKEGIDVPIL
+59 TKEGVDLPIL

-74 VGRDQPVESLIG
+74 VGKDQPVESLIG

-101 VPQYLGSGN
+101 VPKYLGSGN

-119 ERVEGRPLE
+119 EQVAGRPLE
-128 DYIKEGKVFTID
+128 ELIKEGKQFSID
-140 EVVRIG
+140 EVIRIG

-164 DVKPENILIDE
+164 DVKPDNVLIDDE
-175 KGKLTLID
+175 GKLTLID

-191 YPDLLAE
+191 FPDLLAE
-198 EMRKGIG
+198 EMRKGMG
-205 SAPYISPEQVVGIR
+205 SAPYISPEQVAGIR
-219 SDSRSDIFSIGV
+219 SDYRSDIFSIGV

-246 QTMSGLRKRMWAEPF
+246 QSMSGLRKRMWAEPF
-261 PLRAIRREIPRWLQE
+261 PPRAIRKEIPRWLQE
-276 VVLRCLEPRAAD
+276 VILRCLEPGADD
-288 RYQSAARLR
+288 RYQSATRLR
-297 QVLRDPEG
+297 QVLRDPES
-305 VTLTERADRVEPP
+305 VKLTERSERLEPP
-318 SFWENLKGLFKAAGY
+318 SFWENLKRWLKAAGY
-333 EPSPSPRPSMG
+333 EPSPSPLPSRG
-344 AFDAPL
+344 NQDAPL

-359 SDEDLRERMQI
+359 SDEELRERMQT

-387 STISSTPTFE
+387 STIASTPTFE
-397 GNQENETASGIVRGH
+397 GNQENQTASGIVRGH
-412 LVQLMD
+412 LVQLME

-437 MDPASRIVE
+437 LDPATRIVE

-488 VRT
+488 VRA

>member
-1 VPACQKTWQTALS
+1 MP
-14 PANKFMAINTDI
+14 INTDI
-26 EAVDDIFQEGKVV
+26 EAVDEIFQDGKVV
-39 DGFVLGKE
+39 DGFILGTE
-47 VHRGGMASLFSA
+47 VHRGGMASLYSA

-101 VPQYLGSGN
+101 VPKYLGSGN
-110 MATRPYIAM
+110 MATHPYIAM
-119 ERVEGRPLE
+119 ERVAGRPLE
-128 DYIKEGKVFTID
+128 DSIKEGKVFTID

-164 DVKPENILIDE
+164 DIKPENILIDDQ
-175 KGKLTLID
+175 GKLTLID
-183 FGLSHHSR
+183 FGLSHHAR
-191 YPDLLAE
+191 FPDLLAE

-205 SAPYISPEQVVGIR
+205 SAPYISPEQVIGIR
-219 SDSRSDIFSIGV
+219 SDYRSDIFSIGV

-246 QTMSGLRKRMWAEPF
+246 QTMSGLRKRMWAQAF
-261 PLRAIRREIPRWLQE
+261 PPRAIRKEIPRWLQE
-276 VVLRCLEPRAAD
+276 IILRCLEPRAAD
-288 RYQSAARLR
+288 RYQSATRLR
-297 QVLRDPEG
+297 QVLLDHEI
-305 VTLTERADRVEPP
+305 VTLTERADRVDPL
-318 SFWENLKGLFKAAGY
+318 SFWDNLKRMFRAAGY

-344 AFDAPL
+344 NYDAPL

-359 SDEDLRERMQI
+359 SDADLRERMQT
-370 TAKNLLQAYPES
+370 TAKNLLYAYSES
-382 RLICL
+382 RLVCI
-387 STISSTPTFE
+387 STIAGTPTFE
-397 GNQENETASGIVRGH
+397 GNQESETASGIVRGH
-412 LVQLMD
+412 LVQLME

-437 MDPASRIVE
+437 LDPASRIVE